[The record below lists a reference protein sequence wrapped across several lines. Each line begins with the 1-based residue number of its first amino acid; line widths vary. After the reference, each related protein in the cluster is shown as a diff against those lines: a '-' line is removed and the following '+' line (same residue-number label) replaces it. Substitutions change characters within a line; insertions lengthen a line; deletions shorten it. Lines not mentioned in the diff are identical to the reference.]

1 MNRAKLLALQIGVG
15 LVLLGLWHVIT
26 TYPISFRGTL
36 IFGKTENIQF
46 FFSTPLK
53 VLARVAKEFADVKP
67 LACLLSVDP
76 RSLPFIAKD
85 PCGIL
90 YHLAIT
96 LIETILAFAAG
107 AVGGIL
113 FGFVFARGETLAAVF
128 DPYIKA
134 ANALPRVVLAPIFA
148 LWFGLGIWSKV
159 ALGFTLVFFIVFFN
173 VYQGV
178 REVPQVVLANA
189 RMLGMNQRQLLR
201 HVYWPAA
208 LTWVFSSLHTSVG
221 FALVGAV
228 VGEYLGA
235 SAGLGYKIQEAES
248 VFDVTGVFAG
258 MLILAV
264 FVILIDAL
272 VTAIE
277 NRLLVWRPGPATG
290 AQS

>member
-1 MNRAKLLALQIGVG
+1 MTRAKLLALQAAVG
-15 LVLLGLWHVIT
+15 IALLVVWHVLT
-26 TYPISFRGTL
+26 VYPILGEP
-36 IFGKTENIQF
+36 KQVQF
-46 FFSTPLK
+46 FFSTPLD
-53 VLARVAKEFADVKP
+53 VLARVVKEFAGGDIW
-67 LACLLSVDP
+67 
-76 RSLPFIAKD
+76 R
-85 PCGIL
+85 
-90 YHLAIT
+90 HLWIT
-96 LIETILAFAAG
+96 LVETVLAFATG
-107 AVGGIL
+107 AAGGIL
-113 FGFVFARGETLAAVF
+113 FGFLFARRETLALVF

-178 REVPQVVLANA
+178 REVSPVVLANA
-189 RMLGMNQRQLLR
+189 RMLGMNERQLLR

-228 VGEYLGA
+228 VGEYLGS
-235 SAGLGYKIQEAES
+235 SAGLGYKIQQAES

-277 NRLLVWRPGPATG
+277 NRLLVWRPGPAT
-290 AQS
+290 ALQA